1 MSVEATRTVGG
12 VRSQLGC
19 GYREGMGA
27 VLAAPTMT
35 RDGLERMADVAF
47 GTVPTPLGDVLAA
60 VTKEGVVATGF
71 RDGPEAR
78 RRILHRVGAPE
89 VDDPARTTHARQEL
103 AAYFAGDLRAF
114 TVPVDWRL
122 VSTLQRTVLGT
133 LYEKIPYGKVTTY
146 GELAASSGAGVPS
159 RAIGSI
165 MGSNPIPII
174 VPCHRVVAG
183 NGLGGF
189 SGGDGVDSK
198 RWLLTLEGYLP
209 PTLDW
214 EL

>member
-1 MSVEATRTVGG
+1 MV
-12 VRSQLGC
+12 
-19 GYREGMGA
+19 
-27 VLAAPTMT
+27 
-35 RDGLERMADVAF
+35 DVAF
-47 GTVPTPLGDVLAA
+47 GSVPTPLGDVLAA
-60 VTKEGVVATGF
+60 VTEDGVVAIRF
-71 RDGPEAR
+71 QDSAAAR
-78 RRILHRVGAPE
+78 REVLTRLGARDT
-89 VDDPARTTHARQEL
+89 VDPARTAPAREEL
-103 AAYFAGDLRAF
+103 AAYFDGTLREF
-114 TVPVDWRL
+114 TVPLDWSL
-122 VSTLQRTVLGT
+122 LSTMQRRVLGT
-133 LYEKIPYGKVTTY
+133 LRDTVPYGKVTTY
-146 GELAASSGAGVPS
+146 GELAADSGAGVPA

-198 RWLLTLEGYLP
+198 RWLLTLEGYLQ

>member
-1 MSVEATRTVGG
+1 MV
-12 VRSQLGC
+12 
-19 GYREGMGA
+19 
-27 VLAAPTMT
+27 
-35 RDGLERMADVAF
+35 DVAF
-47 GTVPTPLGDVLAA
+47 ASVPTPLGDVLAA
-60 VTKEGVVATGF
+60 VTPDGVAATSFG
-71 RDGPEAR
+71 DGE
-78 RRILHRVGAPE
+78 RVRAKMLGRLAATAAG
-89 VDDPARTTHARQEL
+89 DPALASPARDEL
-103 AAYFAGDLRAF
+103 AAYFAGRLTRF

-122 VSTLQRTVLGT
+122 MSPLQRRVLGT
-133 LYEKIPYGKVTTY
+133 LYETVAYGRVTTY
-146 GELAASSGAGVPS
+146 GELAETSGSGVPA
-159 RAIGSI
+159 RAIGSV